1 MARSAGKMWDDVD
14 AAGLTDAK
22 AFGNTID
29 TASDAMTKEFYGM
42 MAHIETDWIADAAKK
57 GINSKAALA
66 ELRDIARSY

>member
-1 MARSAGKMWDDVD
+1 
-14 AAGLTDAK
+14 
-22 AFGNTID
+22 
-29 TASDAMTKEFYGM
+29 MTKEFYGM